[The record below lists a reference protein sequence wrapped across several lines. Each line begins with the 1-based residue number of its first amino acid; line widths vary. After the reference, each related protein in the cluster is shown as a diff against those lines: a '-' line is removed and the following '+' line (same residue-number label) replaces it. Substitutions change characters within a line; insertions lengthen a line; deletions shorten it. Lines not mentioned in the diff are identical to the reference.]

1 MIKSLSGG
9 NVMNPMAGLG
19 ALHRRLVFDR
29 RVSVLAAKLAG
40 SNPEAMAMLKQVM
53 WQGTESWDKLLTERA
68 GMSGKL
74 VLSDFTINAINK
86 FKQKS

>member
-1 MIKSLSGG
+1 MDKGIETLSQI
-9 NVMNPMAGLG
+9 
-19 ALHRRLVFDR
+19 
-29 RVSVLAAKLAG
+29 LAT
-40 SNPEAMAMLKQVM
+40 SNPEAMEMLKKEM
-53 WQGTESWDKLLTERA
+53 WKGTENWDQLLIERA